1 MNQAEIEAKVVEL
14 ALLFEQQ
21 GVDSAAAQKLVEDL
35 AKENAQNVG
44 RARLSLGRKIMLKK
58 VTVKQ
63 GKNDV
68 AVDIKSA
75 TVSQVMKAIESARN
89 GTVDAQ
95 KTPEVKT
102 ATVKNKSNDMEQ
114 LETLMANA
122 EKAEETKSQAKPAAK
137 KQKAADKP
145 KDKPVASAKKDE
157 PQAKPAEPKNEKID
171 FPSKEI
177 QADIR
182 EFFKPDAD
190 DYSDAL
196 ADFMENKE
204 NTLKMLNFL
213 HDKYT
218 KYSGPQ
224 NSKIMRLALTAYSVN
239 GKDADIADS
248 VKSLIEKFSEL
259 SVEKY
264 LEKNKSAKNVF
275 FKDPFLSDIKTN
287 TTPDYLDLLNGI
299 TQKHVQ
305 NVLDKLPEED
315 KIKYLR
321 SLSKKNGLE
330 QYNPREQ
337 NKQNTSN
344 NEEKNIKPT
353 QQEKQIGDTIMTD
366 ENNTPKTEENTF
378 TPSAIQVKACGMA
391 GIENIGQFKDE
402 KSLIDALKGQGYEI
416 KDNQILKMDGG
427 NSNGEN
433 EGNAE
438 NKDGTQQ
445 PAAKDAK
452 QAEGSEADAENKDE
466 KGKGNLS
473 IDGEGGKKPEP
484 KINTD
489 YDWIERKK
497 ADYQD
502 RFEKKEIAGYQWDET
517 VKEGFAAHV
526 EGGYIHYT
534 SEDHVIVSKES
545 GLKVFEALVTEKDNK
560 GRPVNFGDN
569 LEHDQAVKLLAACL
583 IHGNEIGNNPPKL
596 SEADM
601 KLLEA
606 ELQGRTTTV
615 DGKEVSLYEFIKP
628 QLEKYAEGREDKKE
642 NANISNDD
650 PKVFDEETKGKIK
663 EALEHQYKLSA
674 LEAKGVAVKD
684 EKGDIKKADS
694 ADQKDYEEY
703 VDLKN
708 KTIRVGDKEISEKD
722 FLAEKF
728 KENPA
733 EVRAIVG
740 SVVEDMH
747 KEKIDSIKKK
757 MAQVKGI
764 KEGTT
769 QLDEHN
775 DRAGRVAAMQED
787 MAIALGIKEPT
798 GDKKALEGDALKE
811 YISKNNISQFTYTR
825 LLAKENE
832 GKAPDQQKK
841 ANDAVYN
848 MCNKTSAILTKGKE
862 NGGK

>member
-14 ALLFEQQ
+14 ALLCEQQ
-21 GVDSAAAQKLVEDL
+21 GVDSAAAQKLVEYL

-44 RARLSLGRKIMLKK
+44 KVRMSLARKVMLKK

-63 GKNDV
+63 DKKDV
-68 AVDIKSA
+68 AVDIKSS
-75 TVSQVMKAIESARN
+75 TISQVMKAIETARN

-102 ATVKNKSNDMEQ
+102 ATVKNKSNDLGQ

-122 EKAEETKSQAKPAAK
+122 AKTDETKLQAKPAAK

-145 KDKPVASAKKDE
+145 KDKPVAPAKKDE
-157 PQAKPAEPKNEKID
+157 PQVKPAEPKNEAID

-204 NTLKMLNFL
+204 NALKMLNFL

-264 LEKNKSAKNVF
+264 LEKNKKAEKVF
-275 FKDPFLSDIKTN
+275 FKDPFLSDVKTN

-299 TQKHVQ
+299 TERHVQ
-305 NVLDKLPEED
+305 NVLGRLPEED
-315 KIKYLR
+315 KVKYLR

-337 NKQNTSN
+337 NKKVAPND
-344 NEEKNIKPT
+344 EEKNIKPT
-353 QQEKQIGDTIMTD
+353 QQEKQIGDTIMAD
-366 ENNTPKTEENTF
+366 EVKLTQEQIEELKKYNKDIDLSGVTPENYAEKLAALKKEAEEN
-378 TPSAIQVKACGMA
+378 AGAEVKSDG
-391 GIENIGQFKDE
+391 KDE
-402 KSLIDALKGQGYEI
+402 VS
-416 KDNQILKMDGG
+416 
-427 NSNGEN
+427 
-433 EGNAE
+433 
-438 NKDGTQQ
+438 KDGEDSK
-445 PAAKDAK
+445 AK
-452 QAEGSEADAENKDE
+452 EGEEKVANE
-466 KGKGNLS
+466 KGNGGIK

-489 YDWIERKK
+489 YDWIEQKK
-497 ADYQD
+497 RDYQERAD
-502 RFEKKEIAGYQWDET
+502 KKEIAGYTWDET
-517 VKEGFAAHV
+517 VKDGFAAHV

-534 SEDHVIVSKES
+534 SKDSVIVSKES
-545 GLKVFEALVTEKDNK
+545 GLKVFEALVTEKHNV
-560 GRPVNFGDN
+560 GRPVNFGEN
-569 LEHDQAVKLLAACL
+569 LDHDQAVKLLAACL

-606 ELQGRTTTV
+606 ELQGRKTTV
-615 DGKEVSLYEFIKP
+615 DGKEVSLYEFLKP

-642 NANISNDD
+642 NADISNDD
-650 PKVFDEETKGKIK
+650 PKTFDDETKGKIK
-663 EALEHQYKLSA
+663 EALEHQYKLSF

-757 MAQVKGI
+757 MAQVKGA

-775 DRAGRVAAMQED
+775 EMRQAKLEERAKKDHDISV
-787 MAIALGIKEPT
+787 ALGIIEPNDEDKAA
-798 GDKKALEGDALKE
+798 GKKALSVDEVEKFAKD
-811 YISKNNISQFTYTR
+811 NNVDKFTFER
-825 LLAKENE
+825 LIN
-832 GKAPDQQKK
+832 K
-841 ANDAVYN
+841 ANGKPLYVNGVRSFDESKLSKEQKEVFDKLPVPQSIARE
-848 MCNKTSAILTKGKE
+848 KGGRE
-862 NGGK
+862 

>member
-1 MNQAEIEAKVVEL
+1 MNLAEIEAKTVEL
-14 ALLFEQQ
+14 ALLYEQQ
-21 GVDSAAAQKLVEDL
+21 GADSVAAQKLVEDL
-35 AKENAQNVG
+35 AKENAQNIGKV
-44 RARLSLGRKIMLKK
+44 RMSLARKVMLKK

-68 AVDIKSA
+68 AVDIKSS
-75 TVSQVMKAIESARN
+75 TISQVMKTIETARN

-102 ATVKNKSNDMEQ
+102 ATVKNKSNDLGQ

-122 EKAEETKSQAKPAAK
+122 EKAEETESL
-137 KQKAADKP
+137 
-145 KDKPVASAKKDE
+145 
-157 PQAKPAEPKNEKID
+157 KPAEKQKMAD
-171 FPSKEI
+171 KSKEKPATPAEKDESQVQPTKTENETVNFPDKKT
-177 QADIR
+177 QADIK

-204 NTLKMLNFL
+204 NALKMLNFL

-239 GKDADIADS
+239 GKDADIAGS

-259 SVEKY
+259 SIEKY
-264 LEKNKSAKNVF
+264 LEKNKKAEKVF
-275 FKDPFLSDIKTN
+275 FKDPFLSDVKTN
-287 TTPDYLDLLNGI
+287 TNPDYLDLLNGI
-299 TQKHVQ
+299 TERHVQ
-305 NVLDKLPEED
+305 NVLGKLPEED
-315 KIKYLR
+315 KVKYLR

-337 NKQNTSN
+337 NKKVAPND
-344 NEEKNIKPT
+344 EEKNIKPT
-353 QQEKQIGDTIMTD
+353 QQEKQIGDTIMAD
-366 ENNTPKTEENTF
+366 EVKLTQEQIEELKKYNKDIDLSGVTPENYAEKLAALKKEAEEN
-378 TPSAIQVKACGMA
+378 AGAEVKSDG
-391 GIENIGQFKDE
+391 KDE
-402 KSLIDALKGQGYEI
+402 VS
-416 KDNQILKMDGG
+416 
-427 NSNGEN
+427 
-433 EGNAE
+433 
-438 NKDGTQQ
+438 KDGEDSK
-445 PAAKDAK
+445 AK
-452 QAEGSEADAENKDE
+452 EGEEKVADE
-466 KGKGNLS
+466 KGNGGIK

-569 LEHDQAVKLLAACL
+569 LDHDQAVKLLAACL

-601 KLLEA
+601 KLLED
-606 ELQGRTTTV
+606 ELQGRKTTV
-615 DGKEVSLYEFIKP
+615 DGKEVSLYEFLKP

-642 NANISNDD
+642 NTDTNEAEPKAFDD
-650 PKVFDEETKGKIK
+650 ETKAQIK
-663 EALEHQYKLSA
+663 EAMNNQYEMAAMESSGKIDENKEKYDELKSKQADDKKL
-674 LEAKGVAVKD
+674 
-684 EKGDIKKADS
+684 
-694 ADQKDYEEY
+694 
-703 VDLKN
+703 
-708 KTIRVGDKEISEKD
+708 
-722 FLAEKF
+722 LAEKF
-728 KENPA
+728 IENP
-733 EVRAIVG
+733 EGVRAL
-740 SVVEDMH
+740 M
-747 KEKIDSIKKK
+747 KELVNEKTGKSETKDVIAAHRNMVKLKMEVKKE
-757 MAQVKGI
+757 
-764 KEGTT
+764 EGAKDADK
-769 QLDEHN
+769 QFIIE
-775 DRAGRVAAMQED
+775 RRKQQQEE

-841 ANDAVYN
+841 ANDTVYN
-848 MCNKTSAILTKGKE
+848 MCNATSAILTKGKE

>member
-1 MNQAEIEAKVVEL
+1 MNQAEIEAKIVEL
-14 ALLFEQQ
+14 ALLYEQQ
-21 GVDSAAAQKLVEDL
+21 RADSVAAQKLVEDL

-75 TVSQVMKAIESARN
+75 TVSQVMKAIESAR
-89 GTVDAQ
+89 GVVADTQ
-95 KTPEVKT
+95 TMT
-102 ATVKNKSNDMEQ
+102 AGKATTVKNKSNDMEQ

-122 EKAEETKSQAKPAAK
+122 EKAEETESL
-137 KQKAADKP
+137 
-145 KDKPVASAKKDE
+145 
-157 PQAKPAEPKNEKID
+157 KPAEKQKMAGK
-171 FPSKEI
+171 SKEKPATPAEKDESQVKPTKTENETVNFPDKKT
-177 QADIR
+177 QADIK
-182 EFFKPDAD
+182 EFFKPDSD

-196 ADFMENKE
+196 ADYMENKE
-204 NTLKMLNFL
+204 NALKMLNFL
-213 HDKYT
+213 YDKYT
-218 KYSGPQ
+218 KYSGPL
-224 NSKIMRLALTAYSVN
+224 NSKIMCLALTAYSVN
-239 GKDADIADS
+239 GKDADIAGS

-259 SVEKY
+259 SIEKY
-264 LEKNKSAKNVF
+264 IEKNKKAEKVF
-275 FKDPFLSDIKTN
+275 FKDPFLSDVKANTN
-287 TTPDYLDLLNGI
+287 PDCSDLLNGI
-299 TQKHVQ
+299 TERHVQ
-305 NVLDKLPEED
+305 NVLGRLPEED
-315 KIKYLR
+315 KVKYLR

-337 NKQNTSN
+337 NKKVAPND
-344 NEEKNIKPT
+344 EEKNIKPT
-353 QQEKQIGDTIMTD
+353 QQEKQIGDTIMAD
-366 ENNTPKTEENTF
+366 EVKLTSEQIEELKKYNKDIDLSGVTPENYAEKLAALKKEAEEN
-378 TPSAIQVKACGMA
+378 AGAEVKSDG
-391 GIENIGQFKDE
+391 KDE
-402 KSLIDALKGQGYEI
+402 VS
-416 KDNQILKMDGG
+416 
-427 NSNGEN
+427 
-433 EGNAE
+433 
-438 NKDGTQQ
+438 KDGEDSK
-445 PAAKDAK
+445 AK
-452 QAEGSEADAENKDE
+452 EGEEKVADE

-534 SEDHVIVSKES
+534 CEDHVIVSKES

-560 GRPVNFGDN
+560 GRPVNFGEN

-583 IHGNEIGNNPPKL
+583 IHGNEIGTNPPKL

-642 NANISNDD
+642 NADTNEAEPKAFDD
-650 PKVFDEETKGKIK
+650 ETKAQIK
-663 EALEHQYKLSA
+663 EAMNNQYEMAAMESSGKIDENKEKYDELKSKQADDKKL
-674 LEAKGVAVKD
+674 
-684 EKGDIKKADS
+684 
-694 ADQKDYEEY
+694 
-703 VDLKN
+703 
-708 KTIRVGDKEISEKD
+708 
-722 FLAEKF
+722 LAEKF
-728 KENPA
+728 IENP
-733 EVRAIVG
+733 EGVRALMKELVNEKTGKSETKDVIAAHRDIVKLKME
-740 SVVEDMH
+740 VK
-747 KEKIDSIKKK
+747 KE
-757 MAQVKGI
+757 
-764 KEGTT
+764 EGAKDADK
-769 QLDEHN
+769 QFIIE
-775 DRAGRVAAMQED
+775 RRKQQQEE

-841 ANDAVYN
+841 TNDDVYN
-848 MCNKTSAILTKGKE
+848 MCNKTSAILTKNKE

>member
-1 MNQAEIEAKVVEL
+1 MNLAEIEAKVVEL
-14 ALLFEQQ
+14 SLLCEQQ

-35 AKENAQNVG
+35 AKENAQNIGKV
-44 RARLSLGRKIMLKK
+44 RMSLARKVMLKK

-63 GKNDV
+63 DKKDV
-68 AVDIKSA
+68 AVDIKSS
-75 TVSQVMKAIESARN
+75 TISQVMKAIESARN
-89 GTVDAQ
+89 GTVDEQ

-102 ATVKNKSNDMEQ
+102 ATVKNKSNDLGQ

-122 EKAEETKSQAKPAAK
+122 AKTDETKSQAKPAAK

-145 KDKPVASAKKDE
+145 KDKPVAPAKKDE
-157 PQAKPAEPKNEKID
+157 PQVKPAEPKNEAID

-204 NTLKMLNFL
+204 NALKMLNFL

-239 GKDADIADS
+239 GKDADIAGS

-259 SVEKY
+259 SIEKY
-264 LEKNKSAKNVF
+264 LEKNKKAEKVF
-275 FKDPFLSDIKTN
+275 FKDPFLSDVKTN
-287 TTPDYLDLLNGI
+287 TNPDYLDLLNGI
-299 TQKHVQ
+299 TERHVQ
-305 NVLDKLPEED
+305 NVLGKLPEED
-315 KIKYLR
+315 KVKYLR

-337 NKQNTSN
+337 NKKVAPND
-344 NEEKNIKPT
+344 EEKNIKPT
-353 QQEKQIGDTIMTD
+353 QQEKQIGDTIMAD
-366 ENNTPKTEENTF
+366 EVKLTQEQIEELKKYNKDIDLSGVTPENYAEKLAALKKEAEEN
-378 TPSAIQVKACGMA
+378 AGAEVKSDG
-391 GIENIGQFKDE
+391 KDE
-402 KSLIDALKGQGYEI
+402 VS
-416 KDNQILKMDGG
+416 
-427 NSNGEN
+427 
-433 EGNAE
+433 
-438 NKDGTQQ
+438 KDGEDSK
-445 PAAKDAK
+445 AK
-452 QAEGSEADAENKDE
+452 EGEEKVADE
-466 KGKGNLS
+466 KGNGGIK

-569 LEHDQAVKLLAACL
+569 LDHDQAVKLLAACL

-606 ELQGRTTTV
+606 ELQGRKTTV

-642 NANISNDD
+642 NADISNDD
-650 PKVFDEETKGKIK
+650 PKTFDDETKGKIK

-757 MAQVKGI
+757 MAQVKGA

-775 DRAGRVAAMQED
+775 EMRQAKLEERAKKDHDISV
-787 MAIALGIKEPT
+787 ALGIIEPNDEDKAA
-798 GDKKALEGDALKE
+798 GKKALSADEVEKFAKD
-811 YISKNNISQFTYTR
+811 NNVDKFTFER
-825 LLAKENE
+825 LIN
-832 GKAPDQQKK
+832 K
-841 ANDAVYN
+841 ANGKPLYVNGVRSFDESKLSKEQKEVFDKLPVPQSIARE
-848 MCNKTSAILTKGKE
+848 KGGRE
-862 NGGK
+862 